1 MTASDHI
8 IWNPS
13 FQIRMPLSVWYF
25 VTKQQKTPSGR
36 TKLLPQITY
45 CKTTQTISLT
55 DITLILLPDQK
66 NTYEL
71 CKLGLSHASW
81 KIHEKVD
88 RSQHFSLRPH
98 ARRGSSGRV
107 DHAFPGAIIRH
118 ARSFPC
124 VSCPLSMAF
133 LGPEEPAAPLSFWRW
148 PFRRSLL
155 ASAWFRYC
163 DSSVKCVRET
173 NHQAE
178 ARKSFIL
185 FIYILDFLH
194 KV

>member
-1 MTASDHI
+1 MWKLNFQWLNNAHTSNLFRKPCSSFANIETWEIHIWSSQIIPTKPALQEFYQWGWHIDEIYFFTAMTASDHI

-13 FQIRMPLSVWYF
+13 FQTRMPLSVWYF

-36 TKLLPQITY
+36 SKLLPQITY

-88 RSQHFSLRPH
+88 RSQQRWHFTR
-98 ARRGSSGRV
+98 A
-107 DHAFPGAIIRH
+107 
-118 ARSFPC
+118 
-124 VSCPLSMAF
+124 
-133 LGPEEPAAPLSFWRW
+133 
-148 PFRRSLL
+148 
-155 ASAWFRYC
+155 
-163 DSSVKCVRET
+163 
-173 NHQAE
+173 
-178 ARKSFIL
+178 
-185 FIYILDFLH
+185 
-194 KV
+194 